1 MSTRDAESD
10 GTPGIGAGYAMF
22 QLSKALIAEDSDP
35 DPQARARANERI
47 ARWQQVVAHAML
59 GTAQYGSRTP
69 FADIPAW
76 VTLDVATGGFATGGL
91 LAGGALTE
99 DERALAASIP
109 GVRVGVERL
118 DLNAWHLSD
127 AGIEALQHRLRCGDY
142 RIDVP
147 EEAALLTV
155 AWLLAQGRAEDARA
169 LIETI
174 APFFDRLRFYPPPA
188 QGLPVSAAEVHVF
201 AAGDVRQRLATLPG
215 QVRLA
220 AQKRAID
227 VRLPLYDAAIAHV
240 LATYAD
246 DWPCRHYPQG
256 WREDAM
262 ALCARF
268 DAAHRDAIC
277 AGPQSKDRVAEL
289 FALLAQCARDPA
301 ALTGRHVGRLRRIVD
316 DFVRKHGHPDSEG
329 HRLYRAEQ
337 RRHVAAP
344 AHHLIARAVSARLA
358 HHPNHAGVSDF
369 ASLSVPI
376 TAEEAEAFAV
386 TEGVTLPPAIRR
398 RLERCR
404 SGTVAELIACGVI
417 TSGDTVARVLPAMT
431 AQIRSAGFSDV
442 SLRMLYAATYR
453 AFRRRRSL
461 LLLDLQHRVSMHE
474 LPWIAVVENER
485 QPDAIIADAA
495 RQALVE
501 SAALTLSAFPHA
513 IVPNKLLQ
521 EFRALANTAQ
531 LELPFVDEIA
541 ADIFMGEFSNKFIA
555 AARRAATVLAGT
567 LYARYYAIDKD
578 VLAAL
583 PDKPPADAKRSWW
596 RRQPS
601 GRDALAVLC
610 AQRAKAELGQW
621 NPAANGTILE
631 QQQILTTQNLALLF
645 SDTGLKTLLRTRL
658 DALALACFAWICRR
672 QQMRIERHHARL
684 VMVKNTAYAWRQM
697 VFFLSMLDE
706 PEQRSALDTIEAH
719 FAAQPEVFRK
729 RCLPAML
736 GLRLAA
742 AGQRLPQ
749 HDATP
754 EGARVFL
761 GWTTQPHWLLVPG
774 SSIHRDR

>member
-1 MSTRDAESD
+1 M
-10 GTPGIGAGYAMF
+10 
-22 QLSKALIAEDSDP
+22 
-35 DPQARARANERI
+35 
-47 ARWQQVVAHAML
+47 
-59 GTAQYGSRTP
+59 
-69 FADIPAW
+69 
-76 VTLDVATGGFATGGL
+76 
-91 LAGGALTE
+91 
-99 DERALAASIP
+99 
-109 GVRVGVERL
+109 
-118 DLNAWHLSD
+118 AWHLSD

-155 AWLLAQGRAEDARA
+155 AWLLAQGRAEEARA

-201 AAGDVRQRLATLPG
+201 AAGDVRQRLATLTG
-215 QVRLA
+215 QARLA
-220 AQKRAID
+220 AQKWAID
-227 VRLPLYDAAIAHV
+227 IRLPLYDAAIAHF

-246 DWPCRHYPQG
+246 DWPCRQYPQG
-256 WREDAM
+256 WREDAI

-268 DAAHRDAIC
+268 EASHRDGVR
-277 AGPQSKDRVAEL
+277 AGFSGKDRIAEL
-289 FALLAQCARDPA
+289 FALLAQCAGDPA
-301 ALTGRHVGRLRRIVD
+301 ALTGRHVGRLRLIVG
-316 DFVRKHGHPDSEG
+316 DFVLKHGHPDSER
-329 HRLYRAEQ
+329 HRLHRAEQ

-344 AHHLIARAVSARLA
+344 AHHLIARAVSARLSQ
-358 HHPNHAGVSDF
+358 HPDNAGISDF

-376 TAEEAEAFAV
+376 TAEEAEAFAIN
-386 TEGVTLPPAIRR
+386 EGVTLPPAIRR

-461 LLLDLQHRVSMHE
+461 LLLDMQHQVGISE
-474 LPWIAVVENER
+474 LPWISVVEGER
-485 QPDAIIADAA
+485 QPDAIIAGAA
-495 RQALVE
+495 HQALVE

-513 IVPNKLLQ
+513 ILPNKLLQ

-531 LELPFVDEIA
+531 LALPFVDEIA

-555 AARRAATVLAGT
+555 AARRAATLVAGT
-567 LYARYYAIDKD
+567 LYARYYAIDAD
-578 VLAAL
+578 ALAAL
-583 PDKPPADAKRSWW
+583 PDKPLADAKRSWW
-596 RRQPS
+596 RRQAS
-601 GRDALAVLC
+601 GRDALAALC
-610 AQRAKAELGQW
+610 AQRAKADLGQW
-621 NPAANGTILE
+621 NPAVNGTILE
-631 QQQILTTQNLALLF
+631 QQQILTTQNLALLLG
-645 SDTGLKTLLRTRL
+645 DLHLKTLLRTRL
-658 DALALACFAWICRR
+658 DALALACFAWICGR
-672 QQMRIERHHARL
+672 QQMRIERRHARL
-684 VMVKNTAYAWRQM
+684 VMVKNAAYAWRQM

-706 PEQRSALDTIEAH
+706 PEQRSALNTIEAY

-729 RCLPAML
+729 RFLPAML

-749 HDATP
+749 HDVTP

-761 GWTTQPHWLLVPG
+761 GWTMQPHWLLVPEF
-774 SSIHRDR
+774 SMNRDQ

>member
-1 MSTRDAESD
+1 MSIRDAESD

-22 QLSKALIAEDSDP
+22 QLSKALLAEAGDP
-35 DPQARARANERI
+35 DPQARERAGERI
-47 ARWQQVVAHAML
+47 ARWQQVVAHAMG

-76 VTLDVATGGFATGGL
+76 ATPEVATGGFATGHL
-91 LAGGALTE
+91 LAGGALTG
-99 DERALAASIP
+99 DECALAASIP
-109 GVRVGVERL
+109 GVRAGGERL

-127 AGIEALQHRLRCGDY
+127 AGIAALQHRLRCGDY

-147 EEAALLTV
+147 EEAALPTV
-155 AWLLAQGRAEDARA
+155 AWLLGQGRAEEART

-174 APFFDRLRFYPPPA
+174 APFFDRLRFFPPPA

-201 AAGDVRQRLATLPG
+201 AVGDVRRRLATLPG
-215 QVRLA
+215 QSRLA
-220 AQKRAID
+220 AQKRAIGI
-227 VRLPLYDAAIAHV
+227 RLPLYDAAIAHL
-240 LATYAD
+240 LATCAD

-256 WREDAM
+256 WHEQAA

-268 DAAHRDAIC
+268 DAARQDGVR
-277 AGPQSKDRVAEL
+277 AGPPGKDRVVEL

-301 ALTGRHVGRLRRIVD
+301 ALTGRHVGRIRRIVD
-316 DFVRKHGHPDSEG
+316 DFVRKHGHPDSDG
-329 HRLYRAEQ
+329 HRSHRAEQ

-358 HHPNHAGVSDF
+358 RHPDNAGISDF

-376 TAEEAEAFAV
+376 TAEEADAFAV
-386 TEGVTLPPAIRR
+386 AEGATLPPAIRR

-404 SGTVAELIACGVI
+404 SGTIAELIACGVI

-431 AQIRSAGFSDV
+431 AEIRSAGFRDA

-461 LLLDLQHRVSMHE
+461 LLLDLQHQVGLSE
-474 LPWIAVVENER
+474 LPWVAVVEGER

-501 SAALTLSAFPHA
+501 SAALTLSAFPQA

-531 LELPFVDEIA
+531 LELPFVDEVA
-541 ADIFMGEFSNKFIA
+541 ADIFMGEFSNTFIA
-555 AARRAATVLAGT
+555 AAKCAAALLTAS
-567 LYARYYAIDKD
+567 LYARYYAIDTD
-578 VLAAL
+578 MLAAL
-583 PDKPPADAKRSWW
+583 PDKPRADTKRSWW
-596 RRQPS
+596 QRQQT
-601 GRDALAVLC
+601 GRDALAILC
-610 AQRAKAELGQW
+610 AQRANAELGTW
-621 NPAANGTILE
+621 HPATNGTILE
-631 QQQILTTQNLALLF
+631 QQQILTTQNLAPLF
-645 SDTGLKTLLRTRL
+645 RDLDLKTLLRTRL
-658 DALALACFAWICRR
+658 DALALTCFKWICAR
-672 QQMRIERHHARL
+672 QKMRIDDHHARL

-697 VFFLSMLDE
+697 VFYLSMLDE
-706 PEQRSALDTIEAH
+706 PAQRSSIDAIDAYFHT
-719 FAAQPEVFRK
+719 QPEAFRK
-729 RCLPAML
+729 RFLPVML

-749 HDATP
+749 HEPTP

-761 GWTTQPHWLLVPG
+761 GWTTQRHWLLFPEPIASG
-774 SSIHRDR
+774 